1 MRKHVEKQVETRR
14 IEAFSDGVFAI
25 AITLLVLE
33 IRIPSQVDVANLGL
47 WVAIVS
53 AWPSFLAFVTSFV
66 TILVIWVH
74 HHWIFSVTVKVDH
87 ALFYWNGLLLLLVTF
102 IPFPTGLLAAYLT
115 HPDAKTAASVYT
127 GTFLAIS
134 VTFRGLWWHAS
145 TRGRLLTEATLWRTQ
160 AASQIADRYRLAP
173 LLYSISFATSF
184 LSETVSV
191 TSCMLLALVFA
202 MRGWPDDTQQ

>member
-1 MRKHVEKQVETRR
+1 MRKQVEKQVETRR

-33 IRIPSQVDVANLGL
+33 IRIPSQADVENLGL
-47 WVAIVS
+47 WVAVVS
-53 AWPSFLAFVTSFV
+53 TWPSFLAFVTSFI

-74 HHWIFSVTVKVDH
+74 HHWIFSVIVKVDH

-115 HPDAKTAASVYT
+115 HPNAKIAASVYT

-134 VTFRGLWWHAS
+134 VTFHGLWWHAS
-145 TRGRLLTEATLWRTQ
+145 TRGQLLAEATLWRTQ

-184 LSETVSV
+184 LSEIVSV
-191 TSCMLLALVFA
+191 SSCMLLALVFA
-202 MRGWPDDTQQ
+202 IRGWPDDTQQ